1 MFDNLLIAALIVI
14 VFWIA
19 IIAIFLIIGRRQ
31 PDVEAQIKAVEE
43 QLDKVEQ
50 AKKK

>member
-14 VFWIA
+14 LFWIA
-19 IIAIFLIIGRRQ
+19 IIALFLIISRRQ
-31 PDVEAQIKAVEE
+31 PDVEAQIKAVED

-50 AKKK
+50 GGK